1 MNIRRMIMK
10 NKGQTAMEYLMTYGW
25 AILIVI
31 VVVAALFAM
40 GVFKIGAGVK
50 CSPCFSAGGDFTFID
65 HNGADLSLKV
75 GPRDIVIAGVSYP
88 ATQTFTLT
96 SGVQTYATAGQTSGC
111 DTSTTWSGDC
121 TISLTYIVTETTLT
135 HTSTATLH
143 Q

>member
-1 MNIRRMIMK
+1 MIMK

-65 HNGADLSLKV
+65 HNGVDLSLKV
-75 GPRDIVIAGVSYP
+75 GPRDIEIAGIPVTQTL
-88 ATQTFTLT
+88 ATQTFTLPG
-96 SGVQTYATAGQTSGC
+96 GVQTYANPNTQVCA
-111 DTSTTWSGDC
+111 TSTTWSGDC

-135 HTSTATLH
+135 HTATATLH